1 MTLEIAD
8 IQKIRKKLGFTQ
20 FELAKRAQVSQSL
33 IAKIESGKLDP
44 TYSNAKKIFNALDD
58 LSKKQEIKAEKLMT
72 SNIISIE
79 PKDNIKGAIKKMKQ
93 NNISQLPV
101 VENNR
106 SIGLVSETTILEA
119 IMDEKGKKIKDIMQ
133 DAPPVVSKESSIDVI
148 SNLLKFYPMIL
159 VSEEGELKGVI
170 TKSDLIE
177 KLYK

>member
-8 IQKIRKKLGFTQ
+8 IQKIRKKVGLTQ

-33 IAKIESGKLDP
+33 IAKVESGKLDP
-44 TYSNAKKIFNALDD
+44 TYSNAQKIFQALND
-58 LSKKQEIKAEKLMT
+58 LSKQQEAKAKSIMNPKIIAVTPNDSIK
-72 SNIISIE
+72 
-79 PKDNIKGAIKKMKQ
+79 DAIKKMKQ
-93 NNISQLPV
+93 HNISQMPV
-101 VENNR
+101 IENHK
-106 SIGLVSETTILEA
+106 SIGSVSESTILEA

-133 DAPPVVSKESSIDVI
+133 DSPPVVSKESSIDVV

-170 TKSDLIE
+170 TKSDLIG